1 MKYEK
6 LCKEI
11 LKAIGGAK
19 NIQSISHCVTRLR
32 FMLKDDSK
40 ALPTAE
46 TKKIDGVTECIIK
59 NGQYQVVI
67 GTHVD
72 EVYDDMVKISG
83 KGEGSAS
90 SSANKESKNILQNLI
105 NILQQS
111 IAPIIGPMAG
121 TAMIKAV
128 LQILVV
134 CGLMDKS
141 GQTYTMMSMISDGL
155 FYFLPFYFAHSAGKV
170 FGTNGYLT
178 MVIAGA
184 MLHPTWAG
192 IVGAGEAISLF
203 GLPVKLATYSSTF
216 MPILL
221 IAWFQS
227 YVERLAKKVSP
238 KAVRIFLVPL
248 ITVFITSI
256 AGFVVLGPIGFYIG
270 DALAKV
276 VMWINIHFSWLVVAL
291 VAGLWPILV
300 MTGMHS
306 SLMPIQAVERT
317 TLGYATIITPA
328 GIISNM
334 SQAAATF
341 AIAIRAKDKELK
353 SLASSS
359 AITAVCGVTEP
370 ALYGINLPL
379 KTPLIAAVIGGA
391 CGGLYS
397 GLNHVKAWG
406 SGSSNIFSLPIF
418 IGEDNSF
425 INAIIMII
433 ISVVVS
439 FIISCILYREPTKER
454 IKNVEEK
461 SNSLKKEPISASTL
475 TKTEIKTP
483 LQGEILDLEQIPD
496 EAFKSGVMGKGMAI
510 VPSNDTVVSPVN
522 GTVTMLCSTKH
533 AVGLK
538 TGNGVEILI
547 HIGMDT
553 VKLNGKYFEA
563 LVKQGDTVNVGT
575 PLIHFDRKSLEKEGF
590 DLTTPI
596 IITNTDEFL
605 DVIESDQKQADAT
618 TTLLTVIR

>member
-1 MKYEK
+1 MKYEE

-11 LKAIGGAK
+11 LKAVGGK
-19 NIQSISHCVTRLR
+19 DNINSISHCVTRLR
-32 FMLKDDSK
+32 FMLKDGSK
-40 ALPTAE
+40 AAPAEE
-46 TKKIDGVTECIIK
+46 TKKIAGVTGCVIK

-67 GTHVD
+67 GPHVD

-83 KGEGSAS
+83 VSGGSA
-90 SSANKESKNILQNLI
+90 KPEEGKKGNIFQQLVNV
-105 NILQQS
+105 LQQC

-134 CGLMDKS
+134 AGLMSKS
-141 GQTYTMMSMISDGL
+141 SQTYTMMSMISDGL
-155 FYFLPFYFAHSAGKV
+155 FYFMPFYFAHSAGKV

-184 MLHPTWAG
+184 MLHPTWSG
-192 IVGAGEAISLF
+192 IVAAGEGIALF
-203 GLPVKLATYSSTF
+203 GLPVKLVTYSSTF

-256 AGFVVLGPIGFYIG
+256 VGFVVLGPVGFYIG
-270 DALAKV
+270 DVLATV
-276 VMWINIHFSWLVVAL
+276 VMWVNAHFSWLVVAL
-291 VAGLWPILV
+291 VAGLWPVLV

-341 AIAIRAKDKELK
+341 AVALRSKDKELK

-370 ALYGINLPL
+370 ALYGVSLPL
-379 KTPLIAAVIGGA
+379 KRPLIAAIIGGA

-425 INAIIMII
+425 INAIIMIVI
-433 ISVVVS
+433 TMVVS
-439 FIISCILYREPTKER
+439 FAISFVFFKEPGE
-454 IKNVEEK
+454 EEK
-461 SNSLKKEPISASTL
+461 KELGAKAPADKK
-475 TKTEIKTP
+475 K
-483 LQGEILDLEQIPD
+483 Q
-496 EAFKSGVMGKGMAI
+496 
-510 VPSNDTVVSPVN
+510 
-522 GTVTMLCSTKH
+522 
-533 AVGLK
+533 
-538 TGNGVEILI
+538 
-547 HIGMDT
+547 T
-553 VKLNGKYFEA
+553 VK
-563 LVKQGDTVNVGT
+563 Q
-575 PLIHFDRKSLEKEGF
+575 H
-590 DLTTPI
+590 
-596 IITNTDEFL
+596 
-605 DVIESDQKQADAT
+605 
-618 TTLLTVIR
+618 

>member
-1 MKYEK
+1 MKYEE
-6 LCKEI
+6 LCNQI
-11 LKAIGGAK
+11 LKAVGGK
-19 NIQSISHCVTRLR
+19 DNINSISHCVTRLR
-32 FMLKDDSK
+32 FMLKDGTK
-40 ALPTAE
+40 AAPAEE
-46 TKKIDGVTECIIK
+46 TKKISGVTGCVIK

-67 GTHVD
+67 GPHVD

-83 KGEGSAS
+83 VSDGEKPEEGKKG
-90 SSANKESKNILQNLI
+90 NIFQQLI
-105 NILQQS
+105 NVLQQC

-134 CGLMDKS
+134 LGLMSKS
-141 GQTYTMMSMISDGL
+141 SQTYTMMSMISDGL
-155 FYFLPFYFAHSAGKV
+155 FYFMPFYFAHSAGKV

-184 MLHPTWAG
+184 MLHPTWSGLVA
-192 IVGAGEAISLF
+192 AGESVALF
-203 GLPVKLATYSSTF
+203 GLPVKLVTYSSTF

-227 YVERLAKKVSP
+227 YVERFAKKISP

-256 AGFVVLGPIGFYIG
+256 VGFVVLGPVGFYIG
-270 DALAKV
+270 DVLATV
-276 VMWINIHFSWLVVAL
+276 VMWVNAHFSWLVVAL
-291 VAGLWPILV
+291 VAGLWPVLV

-341 AIAIRAKDKELK
+341 AVAVRSKDKELK

-370 ALYGINLPL
+370 ALYGVSLPL
-379 KTPLIAAVIGGA
+379 KRPLIAAIIGGA

-425 INAIIMII
+425 VNAIIMIVI
-433 ISVVVS
+433 TMVVS
-439 FIISCILYREPTKER
+439 FVISFIFFKEPG
-454 IKNVEEK
+454 EET
-461 SNSLKKEPISASTL
+461 KKEIGANSADKKKTGSEGTL
-475 TKTEIKTP
+475 KKTEIKAP
-483 LQGEILDLEQIPD
+483 VQGRLLALSEVQDGVFQ
-496 EAFKSGVMGKGMAI
+496 SGAMGKGIAL
-510 VPSNDTVVSPVN
+510 VPASDTLVSPVD
-522 GTVTMLCSTKH
+522 GTVAMLYSAAN
-533 AVGLK
+533 AVRLK
-538 TGNGVEILI
+538 TADGVEVLI
-547 HIGMDT
+547 NIGRDT
-553 VKLNGKYFEA
+553 AKQGGNHFEA
-563 LVKQGDTVNVGT
+563 LVKQGDTVDAGM
-575 PLIHFDRKSLEKEGF
+575 PLIRFDRAALEAAGC
-590 DLTTPI
+590 DLTTPVVV
-596 IITNTDEFL
+596 TNSDEFL
-605 DVIESDQKQADAT
+605 DVIETDQPEAAPGMT
-618 TTLLTVIR
+618 ILTVIR